1 MAERRML
8 TRKITDNDK
17 FTSLPPTTQLL
28 YFHMCMT
35 ADDDG
40 FCDTIR
46 KAMFNA
52 HADVNDL
59 EMLINKRFVIPFDNG
74 VIVIKHWRMHNA
86 LRKDRYH
93 ETAYVEE
100 KKQLLLK
107 NNGVYSEVVKDDKRL
122 PDWQPNGNQMATEVS
137 IGKDSIDNNIL
148 YGDSDGKNS
157 EEIQEIATEIATDA
171 KDDAD
176 DFFAKCWQ
184 CYPRK
189 KGKGSVKPSQKKRL
203 LNDVGLD
210 QMLRCIERYKQ
221 YVAGKDEQYIMYGS
235 TFFNSGYVD
244 YLDENYG
251 EKNDLQKSNE
261 PETHEEPKVGKWNAE
276 WDDDEDDGIV
286 EWMRKNGGK

>member
-8 TRKITDNDK
+8 TRKITENDA

-28 YFHMCMT
+28 YFHMCMS

-46 KAMFNA
+46 QAMFNA

-59 EMLINKRFVIPFDNG
+59 EMLINKRFIIPFDNG

-86 LRKDRYH
+86 IRKDRYH
-93 ETAYVEE
+93 ETAYVEQ

-107 NNGVYSEVVKDDKRL
+107 DNNAYTENRGGEALATS
-122 PDWQPNGNQMATEVS
+122 WQPNGNQLATEDS

-157 EEIQEIATEIATDA
+157 EEIQEITTENATDA

-203 LNDVGLD
+203 LNDVGLE

-221 YVAGKDEQYIMYGS
+221 YVVGKDEQYIMYGS

-251 EKNDLQKSNE
+251 EKNDLQNHRE
-261 PETHEEPKVGKWNAE
+261 PEIHEEQKVGVWKDE
-276 WDDDEDDGIV
+276 WDNEDDGFDN
-286 EWMRKNGGK
+286 WMQRNGGK

>member
-28 YFHMCMT
+28 YFHMCMA

-86 LRKDRYH
+86 IRKDRYH

-107 NNGVYSEVVKDDKRL
+107 DNSVYSEVVKDDKML
-122 PDWQPNGNQMATEVS
+122 LNWQPNGNQMATEDS
-137 IGKDSIDNNIL
+137 IGKDSIDKNIL

-157 EEIQEIATEIATDA
+157 EETQEIATEIANDV
-171 KDDAD
+171 D

-189 KGKGSVKPSQKKRL
+189 KGKGAIKSSRKERL
-203 LNDVGLD
+203 LREVGLD
-210 QMLRCIERYKQ
+210 QMLRCIERYKAEM
-221 YVAGKDEQYIMYGS
+221 VGRDEQYIMYGS
-235 TFFNSGYVD
+235 TFFNTGYVD
-244 YLDENYG
+244 YLDENY
-251 EKNDLQKSNE
+251 ETKNDVHSQQSTE
-261 PETHEEPKVGKWNAE
+261 PREEPTVGRWKDE
-276 WDDDEDDGIV
+276 WDDE
-286 EWMRKNGGK
+286 